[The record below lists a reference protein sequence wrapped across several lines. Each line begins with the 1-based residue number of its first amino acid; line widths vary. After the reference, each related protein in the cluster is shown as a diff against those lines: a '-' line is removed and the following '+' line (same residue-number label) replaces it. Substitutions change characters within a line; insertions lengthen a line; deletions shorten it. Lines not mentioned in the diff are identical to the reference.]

1 RRGLLLALVGLGLG
15 RTSRLALGGKGLLG
29 NQRGA
34 HGLGHL
40 IVRELD
46 GSGLG
51 LALGGGLR
59 LRCSLGLGGR
69 LRLRGSLLGGGLLRL
84 GRLLL
89 ALLDVLLFL
98 LLLVVGEAQVGVE
111 AQQVGVQVEV
121 VVGGAPELVGRALRT
136 LTSGREED
144 EVDRVF
150 GVATVHAQRGGQLLH
165 QEVPCVVVEL
175 ALLGGQGPQ
184 LGEDRKSLHHL
195 AQSVQ
200 AAGGHA
206 LHVGAR
212 ALLPVQDRLVGVR
225 AQEVEEG
232 VGI

>member
-1 RRGLLLALVGLGLG
+1 TAALLRRGLLLALVGLGLG

-89 ALLDVLLFL
+89 VLLDVLLF

-136 LTSGREED
+136 LT
-144 EVDRVF
+144 
-150 GVATVHAQRGGQLLH
+150 
-165 QEVPCVVVEL
+165 
-175 ALLGGQGPQ
+175 
-184 LGEDRKSLHHL
+184 
-195 AQSVQ
+195 
-200 AAGGHA
+200 
-206 LHVGAR
+206 
-212 ALLPVQDRLVGVR
+212 
-225 AQEVEEG
+225 
-232 VGI
+232 